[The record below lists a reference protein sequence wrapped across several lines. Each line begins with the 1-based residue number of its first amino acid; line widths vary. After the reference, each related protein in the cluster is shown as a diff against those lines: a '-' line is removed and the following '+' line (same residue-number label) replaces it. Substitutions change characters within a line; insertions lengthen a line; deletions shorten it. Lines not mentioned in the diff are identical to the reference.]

1 MEKKEVLIYEENNRT
16 IYKGN
21 GNIDG
26 DKLLNL
32 RDLVTSSKTK
42 YGERIAFKFKRNR
55 KIVEK
60 SYLDFASDIDC
71 MGTALCTLG
80 LKGKK
85 IAIISEN
92 RYEWAVSYLAIA
104 NGTGVVVPLDK
115 HLPESEIE
123 NLLLRSKCEAIFF
136 SKQYKEI
143 MKSISLKNNFV
154 KKYICM
160 DDIPMDKEKKF
171 VTMDYLAGKGT
182 KELIKGNRCFTNA
195 KIENE
200 SMNFLIFTSGTTK
213 ASKGVMLSH
222 KNIISGINSCA
233 AIIKLNKDD
242 IHLSLL
248 PLHHTF
254 ENTIGFLYMVY
265 SGVCIAYCEGIKH
278 LAENL
283 QEFGVSILIAVPA
296 IYEALYKRFNEGI
309 KKSGKE
315 NAVKT
320 LEKLATFCDKLGFN
334 ARRKIMSP
342 IRNRISPKL
351 RFMVSGAAPMKE
363 DIIETFENIG
373 IRFVQGYGLTETA
386 PIVCATN
393 PEKRMVGGVGY
404 PVKDVS
410 VTLDNIDENGIGEL
424 LVKGGNVTLGYFEN
438 EEETKE
444 VFTEDGWFRTGDLA
458 QISKDGEV
466 KIVGRAKSM
475 IVFPNGKKAFPEEY
489 ESILNLEN
497 FIKESF
503 VWGYKTKDGDVQI
516 CAKIVVDGKDENVA
530 SKVEEVIKEINKN
543 VPQYKIIRYFILTN
557 EELIK
562 TTTLK
567 IKRPIEQKNTEE
579 YISSTGKDMRKLN
592 KSFIHK
598 V

>member
-1 MEKKEVLIYEENNRT
+1 MKNEWVSDYEEGNR
-16 IYKGN
+16 IVYKGM
-21 GNIDG
+21 GNIEG
-26 DKLLNL
+26 DQLLNL
-32 RDLVTSSKTK
+32 RDLVMNSKTK
-42 YGERIAFKFKRNR
+42 YGKRIAFKFKRNR

-60 SYLDFASDIDC
+60 TYLDFASDIDYI
-71 MGTALCTLG
+71 GTALCSLG
-80 LKGKK
+80 LKNKK
-85 IAIISEN
+85 IAIIAEN
-92 RYEWAVSYLAIA
+92 RYEWAVSYLAVA
-104 NGTGVVVPLDK
+104 NGTGIVVPLDK
-115 HLPESEIE
+115 HLPEVEIE
-123 NLLLRSKCEAIFF
+123 NLLVRSKCEAIIF

-143 MKSISLKNNFV
+143 MKSISLKNSFV

-160 DDIPMDKEKKF
+160 DEISLDNDKKF
-171 VTMDYLAGKGT
+171 INFNGLFDKGT
-182 KELIKGNRCFTNA
+182 KELMKGNKSFTNA
-195 KIENE
+195 KIDNE

-222 KNIISGINSCA
+222 KNIISGINSCS

-242 IHLSLL
+242 VHLSLL

-283 QEFGVSILIAVPA
+283 QEFNVSILIAVPA
-296 IYEALYKRFNEGI
+296 IYEALYKKFNDGI
-309 KKSGKE
+309 KKSGK
-315 NAVKT
+315 VKLVNFLKKVST
-320 LEKLATFCDKLGFN
+320 VCDKCKIN
-334 ARRKIMSP
+334 ARRTIMAP
-342 IRNRISPKL
+342 VRKKISPKL

-363 DIIETFENIG
+363 EIMDEFENIG

-393 PEKRMVGGVGY
+393 PEERMIGGVGY
-404 PVKDVS
+404 PVKDVC
-410 VTLDNIDENGIGEL
+410 VTLNNIDENGMGEL

-444 VFTEDGWFRTGDLA
+444 VFTEDGWFKTGDLA
-458 QISKDGEV
+458 QIFPKGEV

-489 ESILNLEN
+489 ESILNMED

-503 VWGYKTKDGDVQI
+503 VWGYKTKDGDVEI
-516 CAKIVVDGKDENVA
+516 CAKVVVDGKEEDIA
-530 SKVEEVIKEINKN
+530 SKVEEAVKRLNKE
-543 VPQYKIIRYFILTN
+543 VPQYKIIRYFILSK

-567 IKRPIEQKNTEE
+567 IRRPVEQKKTEE
-579 YISSTGKDMRKLN
+579 YINSTGKDMRKLN
-592 KSFIHK
+592 RSFIN
-598 V
+598 

>member
-21 GNIDG
+21 GNIDC

-32 RDLVTSSKTK
+32 RDLVMSSKTK

-55 KIVEK
+55 KIIEK
-60 SYLDFASDIDC
+60 SYLNFASDIDC
-71 MGTALCTLG
+71 IGTALCTLG

-242 IHLSLL
+242 VHLSLL

-254 ENTIGFLYMVY
+254 ENTIGFLYMIY

-283 QEFGVSILIAVPA
+283 QEFNVSILIAVPA

-315 NAVKT
+315 KAVKT
-320 LEKLATFCDKLGFN
+320 LEKMASFFDKFGLS
-334 ARRKIMSP
+334 ARRKIMAP

-363 DIIETFENIG
+363 DIIEAFENIG

-404 PVKDVS
+404 PVKDVC

-438 EEETKE
+438 LEETKE
-444 VFTEDGWFRTGDLA
+444 VFTEDGWFKTGDLA
-458 QISKDGEV
+458 QISEDGEV

-489 ESILNLEN
+489 ESILNIEN

-503 VWGYKTKDGDVQI
+503 VWGYKTNDGDVQI

-557 EELIK
+557 EELTK

-567 IKRPIEQKNTEE
+567 IKRPIEQKKTEE
-579 YISSTGKDMRKLN
+579 YIISTGKDMRKLN
-592 KSFIHK
+592 KSFI
-598 V
+598 